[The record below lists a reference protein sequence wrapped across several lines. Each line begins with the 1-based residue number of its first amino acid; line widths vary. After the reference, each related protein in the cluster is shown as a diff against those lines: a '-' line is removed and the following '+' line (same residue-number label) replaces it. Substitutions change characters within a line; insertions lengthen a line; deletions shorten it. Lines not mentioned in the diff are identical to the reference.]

1 VYFVSSSRVTG
12 LVKVDSKGRITIP
25 QTMRENLGIEPGM
38 LVALLA
44 DSDKKEIVISPILSE
59 NAKVL
64 ELSIDMVD
72 KPGSLAKVI
81 DKIAE
86 YKIDIIANR
95 CTSITRREE
104 GECTFIIDISQSSID
119 ADKLKSALES
129 IDVVTQVR
137 VKQFE
142 VPSY

>member
-1 VYFVSSSRVTG
+1 VSSSRVTG

>member
-1 VYFVSSSRVTG
+1 MYFVSSSRITG

-72 KPGSLAKVI
+72 
-81 DKIAE
+81 
-86 YKIDIIANR
+86 R
-95 CTSITRREE
+95 
-104 GECTFIIDISQSSID
+104 
-119 ADKLKSALES
+119 
-129 IDVVTQVR
+129 
-137 VKQFE
+137 
-142 VPSY
+142 

>member
-1 VYFVSSSRVTG
+1 MYFVSSSRTTG

-64 ELSIDMVD
+64 EISIDMID